1 VRKSIARVLTVT
13 NQKARQN
20 LREYYKKKKYLP
32 LDLRP
37 KKTRA
42 IRRRLTKVS
51 FHLLQSTLCY
61 IYLLAREVSQDTQA
75 TEEGNS
81 FPQEE
86 VCYQGMSSPRLIIWD
101 GSLSTFT
108 VHVFPCLTPCLIYR
122 TMQLVKYLKR
132 LAPRNPKRCILPP
145 PIFRSA
151 SVIVVLRKW
160 FTLEREPVSSY
171 NTK

>member
-1 VRKSIARVLTVT
+1 MRKSIARVLTVT

-51 FHLLQSTLCY
+51 FHLLSLTLSY
-61 IYLLAREVSQDTQA
+61 IYLVAREVSQDTQA
-75 TEEGNS
+75 TEEGYS
-81 FPQEE
+81 FSKEE
-86 VCYQGMSSPRLIIWD
+86 VCYQGMSSPRVIMWD
-101 GSLSTFT
+101 GSLSTST
-108 VHVFPCLTPCLIYR
+108 VHVFPCLTHR
-122 TMQLVKYLKR
+122 TIQLVKYLKR
-132 LAPRNPKRCILPP
+132 LAPRNPKRCILLP

-151 SVIVVLRKW
+151 SVIIILRKW
-160 FTLEREPVSSY
+160 FTKEREPVSSC
-171 NTK
+171 NMK